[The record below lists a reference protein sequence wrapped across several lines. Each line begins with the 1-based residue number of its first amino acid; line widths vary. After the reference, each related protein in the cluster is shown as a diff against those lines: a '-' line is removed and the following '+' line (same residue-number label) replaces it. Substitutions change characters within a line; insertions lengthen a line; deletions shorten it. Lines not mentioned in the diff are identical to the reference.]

1 MKNDFLKNV
10 VTKTMKKPSGRIK
23 GWKKTV
29 NMGNIVN
36 YKSKNDNIIVV
47 EKVGTLWQVTDE
59 QMFRKASLSDTKSVA
74 LRKAMDYMRQH
85 PNG

>member
-23 GWKKTV
+23 GWKKIGAGFPITYRNNNNREIYISRSGKSYFV
-29 NMGNIVN
+29 RLYDGNT
-36 YKSKNDNIIVV
+36 KFFFSKVRAL
-47 EKVGTLWQVTDE
+47 KY
-59 QMFRKASLSDTKSVA
+59 ASN
-74 LRKAMDYMRQH
+74 YMRAN